1 MTTKLEKMLE
11 EADRG
16 LSSAT
21 GLLTKMLRG
30 VWRDLGLNNAHIDML
45 ITQWLDDPDNQ
56 YQQDQTKLH
65 NAKGNIRK
73 DLEKDDTT
81 WKIFVRNL
89 RILRPA
95 EVRFVVNIR
104 FRNGRK
110 FKQVAV
116 MRPPQSK
123 KYGSDFIFEENP
135 DQYDEDGNHS
145 SEPEYTAPNGLK
157 INQIEFEK
165 DEIK

>member
-1 MTTKLEKMLE
+1 MVTKLERMLE

-16 LSSAT
+16 LSSASGT
-21 GLLTKMLRG
+21 LTKMLRAL
-30 VWRDLGLNNAHIDML
+30 WRDLGLNNAHVDML

-56 YQQDQTKLH
+56 YNQDQTKLH

-81 WKIFVRNL
+81 WRIFVRNL
-89 RILRPA
+89 RILRPV

-104 FRNGRK
+104 FRNDRK
-110 FKQVAV
+110 FKQMAI
-116 MRPPQSK
+116 MRPPQTK
-123 KYGSDFIFEENP
+123 GYDSDFIFEEHP
-135 DQYDEDGNHS
+135 EDYDEDGNHS

-157 INQIEFEK
+157 INQIEFET
-165 DEIK
+165 DEVK

>member
-16 LSSAT
+16 LSSASGT
-21 GLLTKMLRG
+21 LSKMLRG
-30 VWRDLGLNNAHIDML
+30 IWRDLKLNNAHIDML

-56 YQQDQTKLH
+56 YQQDQIKLH

-89 RILRPA
+89 RILRPL
-95 EVRFVVNIR
+95 EVRFVVNIK
-104 FRNGRK
+104 FRNDRS
-110 FKQVAV
+110 FKQVAI
-116 MRPPQSK
+116 MRPPQNK
-123 KYGSDFIFEENP
+123 KYVSDFIFEEHPEN
-135 DQYDEDGNHS
+135 YDVDGNHI
-145 SEPEYTAPNGLK
+145 SEKNYTAPNGVK

-165 DEIK
+165 SEDD